1 MSGLAGAPAKHG
13 KTAAVATAPRKPAPV
28 LERTTFRTS
37 RLAEFCSTRELVVQ
51 TGHPIAEW
59 PLVTLKELT
68 DNAIDICEEKDIA
81 PEIAISVSTEEDTI
95 AVADNGPG
103 IPPQTVVD
111 VLDYSV
117 RVSSRE
123 AYVSPTRGAQG
134 NALKTLLAMGFA
146 LDSEEPAETI
156 IEAGGTA
163 HRIVFRVDQV
173 RQEPRIDHQTAP
185 SNVKTGT
192 SVRLRWPQ
200 SASSYIHYAR
210 SRFLQ
215 IADDFAWLNPH
226 LTMTVEWNGERCVER
241 RATKPDWKK
250 WRASEPTSA
259 HWYDLARFERYM
271 GAHIARDQDLGRE
284 RTVREFIS
292 EFRGL
297 SGSAKQKAVLDEV
310 GAARSS
316 LAGYFGNG
324 EANHAANARLLAA
337 CQKHTRP
344 VKPVDIGLIGKDH
357 LEAIFLA
364 EGVAPKSFN
373 YFRKLDVHKGVPHV
387 AEIAFGYTPNAT
399 ARRIIAGVNWSVAI
413 GNPFRSFGREAE
425 SLDSLLAAQRAG
437 REEPVHWLIHL
448 ASPRID
454 YIDRGKTAVSL
465 TDDEDDE

>member
-1 MSGLAGAPAKHG
+1 MSDARKHPSR
-13 KTAAVATAPRKPAPV
+13 TLQRVAFK
-28 LERTTFRTS
+28 TS
-37 RLAEFCSTRELVVQ
+37 RLAEFCSRRELVAQ
-51 TGHPIAEW
+51 TGHQVRDW
-59 PLVTLKELT
+59 PLVILKELT

-81 PEIAISVSTEEDTI
+81 PEIAVSVSTDEGTI
-95 AVADNGPG
+95 TVADNGPG
-103 IPPQTVVD
+103 IPPQTVAD
-111 VLDYSV
+111 VLDYAV

-146 LDSEEPAETI
+146 LDSEEPVETI

-163 HRIVFRVDQV
+163 HRIVFRVDQL

-192 SVRLRWPQ
+192 SVRLHWPH
-200 SASSYIHYAR
+200 SACCYIEDAEQ
-210 SRFLQ
+210 RFLQ
-215 IADDFAWLNPH
+215 IAENFAWLNPH
-226 LTMTVEWNGERCVER
+226 LTISAKWNGARRVER
-241 RATKPDWKK
+241 RATKSDWKK

-316 LAGYFGNG
+316 LASYFGAG
-324 EANHAANARLLAA
+324 EVDHAANARLLAA

-344 VKPVDIGLIGKDH
+344 VKPGDLGLIGKEH
-357 LEAIFLA
+357 IEVCFVAA
-364 EGVAPKSFN
+364 GVAPASFK
-373 YFRKLDVHKGVPHV
+373 YARVLDVYDGVPYV
-387 AEIAFGYTPNAT
+387 AETAFGWAPKA
-399 ARRIIAGVNWSVAI
+399 AWGRRIISGANWSVAI
-413 GNPFRSFGREAE
+413 GSTPFRSFGRFAE
-425 SLDSLLAAQRAG
+425 SLDSLLSLQRAG
-437 REEPVHWLIHL
+437 QFEPVHLLIHL
-448 ASPRID
+448 ACARIE
-454 YIDRGKTAVSL
+454 YTDRGKSAVSL
-465 TDDEDDE
+465 AGAYDADDDEEE